1 MSNEKKIG
9 EQKQLPNL
17 AKVFKMNLLLAEDK
31 TEDIEN
37 IAKALKMI
45 LVDFNYS
52 ITTVRSWEELEFKL
66 KENLTPKIVIVNY
79 NLPGIKCDKILNEIK
94 DTQPDNKIII
104 ITDKGDKDIAIR
116 IMKEGFDGYA
126 SKRYGFDGIAYV
138 VLNVISVKRAEIER
152 KELQKLFKQEVNANE
167 TIKEASYSLE
177 EKNKKLERIV
187 QIGKILSSHLT
198 FDNLLVSIVKETSDV
213 LEADRSTLFIY
224 DEEKEELWSKIA
236 EKSTIKEIRF
246 STQKGIAGYVSKTRQ
261 ILNIKD
267 VSEHALFNREF
278 DIQTGFHTK
287 NMLCAPLETTGGKLV
302 GVIQVLNKKKTTSF
316 GVDDEDIFR
325 TFASLVAVLI
335 ENARLSEENLKKER
349 LAIIGDMAST
359 IVHDLRNPMS
369 TIKGYAQLI
378 ATTSP
383 DLIKPTSIIANEID
397 RLSEMAQEL
406 LEFSRGSSNRCEFKE
421 IECAPFF
428 NEIFEFLKGDLTN
441 KSLILDHNIEYR
453 GKINI
458 NKEKIRRAILNIAK
472 NSIESMGQGGCLCI
486 TISESTEK
494 EEIIISLIDT
504 GKGMPDEI
512 RKSIFEP
519 FVTHGK
525 QNGTGLG
532 MSITKKIIDLHNGT
546 IQIESKEGHGTKVT
560 ITIPKNEA

>member
-1 MSNEKKIG
+1 M
-9 EQKQLPNL
+9 
-17 AKVFKMNLLLAEDK
+17 
-31 TEDIEN
+31 
-37 IAKALKMI
+37 
-45 LVDFNYS
+45 
-52 ITTVRSWEELEFKL
+52 
-66 KENLTPKIVIVNY
+66 
-79 NLPGIKCDKILNEIK
+79 PGIKRDRILNEIK
-94 DTQPDNKIII
+94 DSQPDNKIII
-104 ITDKGDKDIAIR
+104 ITDKGNKDIAIR
-116 IMKEGFDGYA
+116 IIEEGFDGYA

-138 VLNVISVKRAEIER
+138 VLNVILLRRAEIEL
-152 KELQKLFKQEVNANE
+152 KELQKLFKHEAGVNE

-187 QIGKILSSHLT
+187 QIGKILSSHLA
-198 FDNLLVSIVKETSDV
+198 FDNLLVSIVKETSGV
-213 LEADRSTLFIY
+213 LEADRTSLFIY
-224 DEEKEELWSKIA
+224 DKEKEELWSKIA
-236 EKSTIKEIRF
+236 EKSTLKEIRF
-246 STQKGIAGYVSKTRQ
+246 STEKGIAGYVSKTRQ

-267 VSEHALFNREF
+267 VSKHALFNPEF
-278 DIQTGFHTK
+278 DMQTGFHTK
-287 NMLCAPLETTGGKLV
+287 SMLCAPLETTDGILV

-359 IVHDLRNPMS
+359 IVHDLKNPMS

-383 DLIKPTSIIANEID
+383 DLIKPASIIANEID

-406 LEFSRGSSNRCEFKE
+406 LEFSTGSSNRCEFQE
-421 IECAPFF
+421 IECDPFF

-441 KSLILDHNIEYR
+441 KSLILDHNIKFK
-453 GKINI
+453 GKIRI

-472 NSIESMGQGGCLCI
+472 NSIESMGQEGRLGI
-486 TISESTEK
+486 TVSESIEK
-494 EEIIISLIDT
+494 KGIIISLVDT
-504 GKGMPDEI
+504 GKGMPEEI

-560 ITIPKNEA
+560 ITLPRKEVLN